1 MSQFCVNTVV
11 AKIVGSYVQPT
22 DYSAL
27 VEEIGNQ
34 RYAALQLE
42 GDQIPHWYAM
52 LYTTPQCVIVQDV
65 LLKVECTR
73 FRVSKVPLSDWNN
86 VFKHWIDED
95 HPRYVDCHSEYEEG
109 MRSWGADV

>member
-42 GDQIPHWYAM
+42 KDTVPAWYVM
-52 LYTTPQCVIVQDV
+52 LHTTPQCVIVQDV
-65 LLKVECTR
+65 LLKVACTR
-73 FRVSKVPLSDWNN
+73 FRVSKVQLSDWNK

-95 HPRYVDCHSEYEEG
+95 HDSYWICHREYKEG
-109 MRSWGADV
+109 MRSFGADV